1 MRYAFSA
8 LLIVFALCALAGGY
22 FSGNAAAVSVEAPNV
37 ETLRGLNAEQ
47 TDELALDD
55 FADDPAVVS
64 SASAGDLQSDAH
76 LAVVLV
82 GCGHSYAL
90 EAPFLTL
97 DIPIALV
104 IDPDAPAAQ
113 AIGDAA
119 QKAGATTF
127 VQATLSATPAQI
139 TEMHG
144 DFPRAAGL
152 AARLDRAPSR
162 QILQVMRSLELA
174 AFDEYGDAAQ
184 ARKTVRAGGVRY
196 VSRTITVDDHLQP
209 AYVQYMLAQAVHLG
223 RASRAVVMARPLPGT
238 LRALQALIAQAP
250 RDGIVFDGVLH

>member
-1 MRYAFSA
+1 VRYAFWA
-8 LLIVFALCALAGGY
+8 LLILFALCALAGGY
-22 FSGNAAAVSVEAPNV
+22 FSGTAAVSVESPAV
-37 ETLRGLNAEQ
+37 ESLRAFNAEQ

-55 FADDPAVVS
+55 FAADPAVVS
-64 SASAGDLQSDAH
+64 GASAGDLQSDAH
-76 LAVVLV
+76 LAIVLV

-97 DIPIALV
+97 DIPIAMV
-104 IDPDAPAAQ
+104 IEPDAPAAR

-119 QKAGATTF
+119 QRAGATTF
-127 VQATLSATPAQI
+127 VQATLAATPQQI
-139 TEMHG
+139 IQMHG

-152 AARLDRAPSR
+152 AARFERAPSR
-162 QILQVMRSLELA
+162 QILQAMRSLELA
-174 AFDEYGDAAQ
+174 AFDEYGDAAH

-238 LRALQALIAQAP
+238 LRALQALIAEAP
-250 RDGIVFDGVLH
+250 RDGIVFDRVLQ